1 MTYIA
6 HPINEAQDKA
16 VKAFFDALEIPYEKE
31 PEIDETEYLLSTE
44 ANKERLMAALKS
56 EQNGEGISIS
66 LDDNEIWK

>member
-16 VKAFFDALEIPYEKE
+16 VRAFFDALEVPYEKE

-44 ANKERLMAALKS
+44 ANKKALYESMAQVK
-56 EQNGEGISIS
+56 EGKVVPVT
-66 LDDNEIWK
+66 LDEIWK